1 MLCTPSAG
9 RLRSPAPP
17 SVSGAAALVVIAL
30 AVFSSAVEAQGSTTP
45 TNLDQYGTYLTLSL
59 GRLVAT
65 FRTIL
70 FLVLIFGL
78 LWFVAMF
85 VSGRPAIKPIITC
98 VVAAI
103 LLGGIQV
110 VLNTFIK
117 VEDARGINN
126 VASDILQTN

>member
-1 MLCTPSAG
+1 MHI
-9 RLRSPAPP
+9 RRISPGGSWWHCAHA
-17 SVSGAAALVVIAL
+17 VWSGACFAALAMGVL
-30 AVFSSAVEAQGSTTP
+30 SSAAYAQGGGPS
-45 TNLDQYGTYLTLSL
+45 NLTRYGAYLILSL
-59 GRLVAT
+59 GDLVAT
-65 FRTIL
+65 FRTLL

-117 VEDARGINN
+117 VDKAGGINN
-126 VASDILQTN
+126 VATDILQTP